1 MVVGRVG
8 EEEEEVGG
16 REREREE
23 PTRSH
28 ECAGRRRQTP
38 SIHGLQS
45 RQQVSL
51 ASLFYC
57 IFALIDVCMCGDRS
71 FADVDCEIH

>member
-8 EEEEEVGG
+8 EEEEVGG
-16 REREREE
+16 REGEREE
-23 PTRSH
+23 ATRSY
-28 ECAGRRRQTP
+28 ECANRRRQTP

-51 ASLFYC
+51 ASLYLLYWCVYMWGLKFWGYC
-57 IFALIDVCMCGDRS
+57 L
-71 FADVDCEIH
+71 

>member
-16 REREREE
+16 RERQREE
-23 PTRSH
+23 PSRSH
-28 ECAGRRRQTP
+28 ECADRRRQTP

-51 ASLFYC
+51 ASLPFSLLYLC
-57 IFALIDVCMCGDRS
+57 PD
-71 FADVDCEIH
+71 